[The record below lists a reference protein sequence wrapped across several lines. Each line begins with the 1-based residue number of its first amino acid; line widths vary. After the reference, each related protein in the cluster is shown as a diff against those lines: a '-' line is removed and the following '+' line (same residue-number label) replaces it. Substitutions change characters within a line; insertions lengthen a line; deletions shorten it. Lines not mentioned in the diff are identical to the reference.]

1 MNRQDFAKLVGE
13 DENQI
18 DYEPIALL
26 LRDGYGVAGYYNST
40 LNVELEDTVVL
51 LNARLVQLQGDSSH
65 STRPA
70 IHNFNDFIEEIV
82 SSVSD
87 GNGKPSDSLDEYGK
101 SVPLM
106 AIPFDVVF
114 VVYPVSHISELLRRA
129 AERDDGPHG
138 EKQPVDTPKR
148 LPTFLDLDRSEI
160 IRLLKT
166 KIW

>member
-1 MNRQDFAKLVGE
+1 MNRQDFAKLVGA
-13 DENQI
+13 DEQQL
-18 DYEPIALL
+18 DYNPIALL

-40 LNVELEDTVVL
+40 LNSEMNDTAVL
-51 LNARLVQLQGDSSH
+51 LNARMVQLEGESSH

-82 SSVSD
+82 ANVSNE
-87 GNGKPSDSLDEYGK
+87 NGQPGDTLDEYGK

-106 AIPFDVVF
+106 AIPLDAIF
-114 VVYPVSHISELLRRA
+114 VVYPVCHISELLRRA
-129 AERDDGPHG
+129 SAEDKPKD
-138 EKQPVDTPKR
+138 EDSDESEKR